1 MTEKI
6 DILYKGAGYV
16 IVNKPQGAESEDKGA
31 GSVPSLVK
39 DTLGISHA
47 APCHR
52 LDMAVGGAMLLCTDK
67 NASKKLSCEINEGKL
82 KKEYICICEGFFPD
96 EEKSS
101 DMVDLLYFDRQKR
114 KSYVVRRARGG
125 VKEASLSYKVI
136 GECEHNG
143 KQMSLVHVE
152 LKTGRTHQIRVQF
165 ASRRHALVGDGKYG
179 SKDNGAHVSLHC
191 LALTLFGV
199 RTEAPIPDTYP
210 WNLFNIINII

>member
-165 ASRRHALVGDGKYG
+165 ASRGMPLRGDRRYG
-179 SKDNGAHVSLHC
+179 ASADSGDFSLRSCYLSFKHP
-191 LALTLFGV
+191 
-199 RTEAPIPDTYP
+199 RTGDVMKFEQ
-210 WNLFNIINII
+210 